1 MIFGISKFIANLFG
15 LDVSKVQRVVFW
27 TLIILGLV
35 LLLSLGLWVRSC
47 GKKTVKLNEKEQ
59 QEVARA
65 IEEKNDAK
73 LKEKLIEIEV
83 KEAEIDANVASAQAA
98 TWAAQQNAREKYANM
113 NTSELAAELEKR
125 K

>member
-1 MIFGISKFIANLFG
+1 MWASILFILKRAFYFVIDNW
-15 LDVSKVQRVVFW
+15 KIVVP
-27 TLIILGLV
+27 IVLV
-35 LLLSLGLWVRSC
+35 IVAVFFVNSYCAKRR
-47 GKKTVKLNEKEQ
+47 VKLDEKQQ

-73 LKEKLIEIEV
+73 LKEVLVEVEV
-83 KEAEIDANVASAQAA
+83 KEAEIDANVANAQAA